1 MNKKSSKNKCFKTFS
16 NFATVRKECRN
27 VKTTKDDRVC
37 DYFETDEERCQ
48 KILYEL
54 IANSV

>member
-37 DYFETDEERCQ
+37 DYFETNEERC
-48 KILYEL
+48 
-54 IANSV
+54 